1 MYIFFKIQEI
11 YTFVTYNYCVSLDNY
26 RHRRHVIDTLI
37 NQILTFSE
45 NYPELAVHITTVF
58 RWIFAV
64 LAAYILLISIVSL
77 LSTRATPEI
86 WGYFMVEDGGNYP
99 ITHWENVIGRSRSA
113 DIRIPLRTISNNH
126 ALLVRRAEDKWM
138 IKDLGSSNG
147 VKVNGYKLDPEKRY
161 VINPGDLIEMGG
173 TKSTITP
180 PSIEETRNN
189 RYMRRLDKE
198 PVAPWKILLAITA
211 FQLMTMVQ
219 LVLSMG
225 TDITASALLSIVILS
240 AVMWG
245 YVMIFNA
252 MGRCGFEM
260 EMIAF
265 FLSTINLAVTASSDP
280 GSVFKELIAILLGLA
295 LMIFICVYMRDI
307 SRLRKIK
314 PLLIGLSVIA
324 LIINLVFG
332 TAKYGATN
340 WIKIGESGSVQPS
353 EIVKLAFIVIGAGTL
368 EELYEKRETII
379 YAVFSLFCLG
389 CLALMSDFGTA
400 LIFFAT
406 YLVVSFLRSGDF
418 SRFILTGVAAGA
430 MGLIVLKFKPYI
442 ASRFDAWGH
451 VWEAE
456 FMDDLGYQQTR
467 TMSFGAG
474 GGLLGLGAGNGSLKY
489 VGASNTDLVFGFVM
503 EEWGFI
509 IAILAVLCIATLS
522 VFAVMHIV
530 AGRSTIYTI
539 LACSAATMFLVQT
552 MLNVF
557 GAIDLFPLTGVT
569 FPFVSTGGT
578 SLMTSWAMLA
588 YFKAADMRRN
598 ASLAVRKEE

>member
-1 MYIFFKIQEI
+1 M
-11 YTFVTYNYCVSLDNY
+11 
-26 RHRRHVIDTLI
+26 
-37 NQILTFSE
+37 
-45 NYPELAVHITTVF
+45 
-58 RWIFAV
+58 V

-86 WGYFMVEDGGNYP
+86 WGYFMVENGGNYP
-99 ITHWENVIGRSRSA
+99 LTHWENVIGRSRSA

-126 ALLVRRAEDKWM
+126 ALLVRRSEDKWM
-138 IKDLGSSNG
+138 IKDLGSNNG
-147 VKVNGYKLDPEKRY
+147 IEVNGYKLDPEKRY
-161 VINPGDLIEMGG
+161 VISPGDLVEMGG
-173 TKSTITP
+173 TKSTISP
-180 PSIEETRNN
+180 PSIEETRSN
-189 RYMRRLDKE
+189 RFMRRLDKE

-211 FQLMTMVQ
+211 FQLMTIVQ

-225 TDITASALLSIVILS
+225 TEMKASALICIALLC
-240 AVMWG
+240 AVMWA

-252 MGRCGFEM
+252 MGSRGFEM

-280 GSVFKELIAILLGLA
+280 GSVLKEFIAILLGLA
-295 LMIFICVYMRDI
+295 LMIFMCIYMRDI
-307 SRLRKIK
+307 SRLRKVK
-314 PLLIGLSVIA
+314 PVLIGLSVIA

-340 WIKIGESGSVQPS
+340 WIKIGDSGSIQPS
-353 EIVKLAFIVIGAGTL
+353 ELVKLAFILIGAGTL
-368 EELYEKRETII
+368 EELYEKKNTVV
-379 YAVFSLFCLG
+379 YAAFSLFCLG
-389 CLALMSDFGTA
+389 CLAMMSDFGTA

-406 YLVVSFLRSGDF
+406 YLVVSFLRSGDI
-418 SRFILTGVAAGA
+418 SRFILTGVAALA
-430 MGLIVLKFKPYI
+430 MGLIVLRFKPYI

-451 VWEAE
+451 VWEAQ

-489 VGASNTDLVFGFVM
+489 VGAANTDLVFGFVM

-509 IAILAVLCIATLS
+509 IAVLAVLCIATLS

-569 FPFVSTGGT
+569 FPFISTGGT

-598 ASLAVRKEE
+598 ASLAVGKED

>member
-1 MYIFFKIQEI
+1 LI
-11 YTFVTYNYCVSLDNY
+11 TAY
-26 RHRRHVIDTLI
+26 RRRVIETLL
-37 NQILTFSE
+37 NGILTFSE
-45 NYPELAVHITTVF
+45 NNPELASNITTVF
-58 RWIFAV
+58 RWMFAV

-99 ITHWENVIGRSRSA
+99 LTHWENVIGRSRTA
-113 DIRIPLRTISNNH
+113 DIRIPLRTISSNH

-161 VINPGDLIEMGG
+161 IISPGDLVEIGG
-173 TKSTITP
+173 TRSTISP

-211 FQLMTMVQ
+211 FQLMTIVQ

-225 TDITASALLSIVILS
+225 SDMTAAALLSIAVLS
-240 AVMWG
+240 AVMWA
-245 YVMIFNA
+245 YVMIFNT
-252 MGRCGFEM
+252 MGRRGFEM

-280 GSVFKELIAILLGLA
+280 GAVPKELIAILLGLA
-295 LMIFICVYMRDI
+295 LMIFMCVYMRDI

-314 PLLIGLSVIA
+314 PLLIGLSVVA
-324 LIINLVFG
+324 LIINLIFG
-332 TAKYGATN
+332 TAKFGATN
-340 WIKIGESGSVQPS
+340 WIKIGESGSIQPS
-353 EIVKLAFIVIGAGTL
+353 ELVKLAFILIGAGTL
-368 EELYEKRETII
+368 EELYGKQNTYI
-379 YAVFSLFCLG
+379 YAAFSLFCLG
-389 CLALMSDFGTA
+389 CLAMMSDFGTA

-418 SRFILTGVAAGA
+418 SRFVLTGVAAFA
-430 MGLIVLKFKPYI
+430 MGLIVLRFKPYI

-451 VWEAE
+451 VWEPQ

-489 VGASNTDLVFGFVM
+489 VGAANTDLVFGFVM

-509 IAILAVLCIATLS
+509 IAVLAVLCIATLS

-588 YFKAADMRRN
+588 YFKAADMRRD
-598 ASLAVRKEE
+598 ASLAVRKED

>member
-1 MYIFFKIQEI
+1 M
-11 YTFVTYNYCVSLDNY
+11 
-26 RHRRHVIDTLI
+26 
-37 NQILTFSE
+37 
-45 NYPELAVHITTVF
+45 
-58 RWIFAV
+58 V

-86 WGYFMVEDGGNYP
+86 WGYFMVENGGNYP
-99 ITHWENVIGRSRSA
+99 LTHWENVIGRSRSA

-126 ALLVRRAEDKWM
+126 ALLVRRSEDKWM
-138 IKDLGSSNG
+138 IKDLGSNNG
-147 VKVNGYKLDPEKRY
+147 IEVNGYKLDPEKRY
-161 VINPGDLIEMGG
+161 VISPGDLVEMGG
-173 TKSTITP
+173 TRSTISP

-189 RYMRRLDKE
+189 RFMRRLDKE

-211 FQLMTMVQ
+211 FQLMTIVQ

-225 TDITASALLSIVILS
+225 TEMKASALICIALLC
-240 AVMWG
+240 AVMWA

-252 MGRCGFEM
+252 MGSRGFEM

-280 GSVFKELIAILLGLA
+280 GSVLKEFIAILLGLA
-295 LMIFICVYMRDI
+295 LMIFMCIYMRDI
-307 SRLRKIK
+307 SRLRKVK
-314 PLLIGLSVIA
+314 PVLIGLSVIA

-340 WIKIGESGSVQPS
+340 WIKIGDSGSIQPS
-353 EIVKLAFIVIGAGTL
+353 ELVKLAFILIGAGTL
-368 EELYEKRETII
+368 EELYEKKNTVV
-379 YAVFSLFCLG
+379 YAAFSLFCLG
-389 CLALMSDFGTA
+389 CLAMMSDFGTA

-406 YLVVSFLRSGDF
+406 YLVVSFLRSGDI
-418 SRFILTGVAAGA
+418 SRFILTGVAALA
-430 MGLIVLKFKPYI
+430 MGLIVLRFKPYI

-451 VWEAE
+451 VWEAQ

-489 VGASNTDLVFGFVM
+489 VGAANTDLVFGFVM

-509 IAILAVLCIATLS
+509 IAVLAVLCIATLS

-598 ASLAVRKEE
+598 ASLAVGKED

>member
-1 MYIFFKIQEI
+1 MYDWITVFI
-11 YTFVTYNYCVSLDNY
+11 
-26 RHRRHVIDTLI
+26 RRKTIETLI
-37 NQILTFSE
+37 NEILTFSE
-45 NYPELAVHITTVF
+45 NNPELAVHITTVF
-58 RWIFAV
+58 RWIFVV

-77 LSTRATPEI
+77 LTTRATPEI
-86 WGYFMVEDGGNYP
+86 WGYYMVEDGGGYP
-99 ITHWENVIGRSRSA
+99 ITHWENVIGRSKST
-113 DIRIPLRTISNNH
+113 DIMIPLRTISNNH
-126 ALLVRRAEDKWM
+126 ALLVRRSEDKWM
-138 IKDLGSSNG
+138 IKDLGSNNG
-147 VKVNGYKLDPEKRY
+147 TTVNGYRLDPEKRY

-173 TKSTITP
+173 TKATITP

-189 RYMRRLDKE
+189 RYMRRLDRE
-198 PVAPWKILLAITA
+198 PVAPWKILIAITA
-211 FQLMTMVQ
+211 FQLMTVVQ
-219 LVLSMG
+219 LVLGMG
-225 TDITASALLSIVILS
+225 TDITASSLLSIAILS
-240 AVMWG
+240 AVMWA

-252 MGRCGFEM
+252 MGRRGFEM

-280 GSVFKELIAILLGLA
+280 ASVFKELVAILLGLA
-295 LMIFICVYMRDI
+295 LMIFMCVYMRDL
-307 SRLRKIK
+307 SRLRKVK
-314 PLLIGLSVIA
+314 PVLIGLSVIA

-340 WIKIGESGSVQPS
+340 WIRIGESGSIQPS
-353 EIVKLAFIVIGAGTL
+353 EIVKLAFILIGAGTL
-368 EELYEKRETII
+368 EELYEKRNTII
-379 YAVFSLFCLG
+379 YAAFSFFCLG

-418 SRFILTGVAAGA
+418 SRFILTGVAALA

-451 VWEAE
+451 VWEPA

-489 VGASNTDLVFGFVM
+489 VGAANTDLVFGFVM